1 MAKVGGSRPGA
12 GRPKGSVSRRH
23 VEVLAGAAAEGLTPV
38 EYMLSLLRDE
48 DADQDWRAW
57 AAEKAA
63 PFIHPRPAPVSRPI
77 EIELPDTSTIEGV
90 NKALVAI
97 TQAAA
102 SGEIAPSEAQSLA
115 ALIEAQRKAIE
126 TSELAARVTALEE
139 RMIRK

>member
-23 VEVLAGAAAEGLTPV
+23 VDVLAGAASEGLTPV

-48 DADQDWRAW
+48 DAGQEQRAW

-63 PFIHPRPAPVSRPI
+63 PFIHPRPAPFSRPV

-90 NKALVAI
+90 NKALVAV

-102 SGEIAPSEAQSLA
+102 SGKIAPSEAQSLA

-126 TSELAARVTALEE
+126 TSELAARVSSLEE
-139 RMIRK
+139 RMGKK